1 MTDSIDTGA
10 GEARELITL
19 PVRVMAQAEPAKW
32 EGCEGWEPLAWALC
46 AEEHGEEACTELIWE
61 GGPVPEPWG
70 DRWLKYEDEAK
81 RLIAL
86 VREHVPAAPS
96 QPVEQVPSDADY
108 AFDDLNLRL
117 IEVTEERDHLRAALA
132 TQPTAS
138 AAGELGRP
146 LGKIAREAFDDY
158 WHEDSKGIETDAW
171 EQCAQAVAAAV
182 RSRIIPP
189 CESCFGTGV
198 DGDVG
203 PDGQAI
209 DIKCGNCDGTGR
221 AALATQSTAS
231 NAGERE
237 VLEAEIERRGG
248 LDPYRVRSFRDGW
261 EARAALASKPPAGE
275 QVPAEVLAAIKRAGF
290 TLVKTAHAYHLM
302 KFGDAVAQST
312 AQPPAGEQKP
322 VGYMNAGHVH
332 ELQKKRIPYGYVYPD
347 EATGA
352 HVAVYTAPSAQPVD
366 EREALR
372 GFRRRALEDTAQE
385 LAKWEGEHMQHAA
398 RFIRAAL
405 AQREGGV

>member
-1 MTDSIDTGA
+1 MTTIDTGA
-10 GEARELITL
+10 GEARDKMTASRASFFMERFLKEEKL
-19 PVRVMAQAEPAKW
+19 LGPNEQAALHFVIDL
-32 EGCEGWEPLAWALC
+32 LA
-46 AEEHGEEACTELIWE
+46 T
-61 GGPVPEPWG
+61 PQ
-70 DRWLKYEDEAK
+70 
-81 RLIAL
+81 
-86 VREHVPAAPS
+86 AAPTS
-96 QPVEQVPSDADY
+96 SQAVAGALFDFLGYLTSSDERWTFSSRDDASPAVRALQQWAEKRGLSLDDADVPNWSKVLSAPAQPVEQVPSDADY

-138 AAGELGRP
+138 
-146 LGKIAREAFDDY
+146 
-158 WHEDSKGIETDAW
+158 
-171 EQCAQAVAAAV
+171 
-182 RSRIIPP
+182 
-189 CESCFGTGV
+189 
-198 DGDVG
+198 
-203 PDGQAI
+203 
-209 DIKCGNCDGTGR
+209 
-221 AALATQSTAS
+221 

-237 VLEAEIERRGG
+237 AFSRMIADFPALSIFHTKHALGPMTAPSCLCCGQLPESIAIKHAELPGI
-248 LDPYRVRSFRDGW
+248 VICTKCRD
-261 EARAALASKPPAGE
+261 AALASKPPAGE